1 MSAPLERLRG
11 SIPPL
16 ITPLARGAIDAKRY
30 EQLVQRVLAQGSHG
44 VLVNG
49 TTGEPTTLSLE
60 ERNELVAIA
69 VQAAAGRK
77 PVVAATGGQ
86 SLEETLALTR
96 AAERAGAD
104 AVLVVTPYFVR
115 PPQRGLVEYYARVCA
130 ETALPVLV
138 YHIPVRAAVGVEVDT
153 LLRIRERAP
162 NLVGMKHAAQ
172 DVGFVSR
179 ALAALGRDFRIFAGL
194 EELSLPMLAVG
205 AAGMMNA
212 VGNLDPARVAGLY
225 EAVAANDLSRAARLN
240 EALSELNAAL
250 FYDTNPIPLKYLMRR
265 AGLLEENEHRLP
277 MLPPTPEL
285 CARLDRV
292 LARAGLA

>member
-1 MSAPLERLRG
+1 MRPALERLRG

-16 ITPLARGAIDAKRY
+16 VAPFAKGALDGKRY

-49 TTGEPTTLSLE
+49 TTGEPTTLSLA

-69 VQAAAGRK
+69 VRAAGGRK

-86 SLEETLALTR
+86 SLEDTLALTR
-96 AAERAGAD
+96 EAERLGAD
-104 AVLVVTPYFVR
+104 AALVVTPYFAR

-162 NLVGMKHAAQ
+162 NLVGMKHASQ
-172 DVGFVSR
+172 DVGFVSQ
-179 ALAALGRDFRIFAGL
+179 ALAALGREFRIFAGL

-212 VGNLDPARVAGLY
+212 VGNLDPARVAALY
-225 EAVAANDLSRAARLN
+225 EAVAANDLARAARIN
-240 EALSELNAAL
+240 EELAELNAAL
-250 FYDTNPIPLKYLMRR
+250 FFDTNPIPLKYLMRR
-265 AGLLEENEHRLP
+265 AGLLDANEHRLP

-285 CARLDRV
+285 CARLDGV
-292 LARAGLA
+292 LERSGLA